1 MQNTVTVGS
10 YNFTVTDANRPY
22 SNNFVVNFA
31 QVVQFNGQDEVYAQ
45 VTCTANSRE
54 PGVQY
59 FCTYSTEGELIA
71 CNN

>member
-10 YNFTVTDANRPY
+10 YTFKVKNKQRPY
-22 SNNFVVNFA
+22 SNNFIVNFA

-45 VTCTANSRE
+45 VTCTADSKE
-54 PGVQY
+54 PGMQY
-59 FCTYSTEGELIA
+59 FCTYSTQGELIA